1 QEDRNAVQTL
11 WADAVVPYTISD
23 ELAYQEPNIQAAFRM
38 ISDFTCIRFRRHTTE
53 FNYLKFLEG
62 NGCAS
67 FVGCQ
72 GGAQVVYYSPSCSV
86 GNLCHELIHALGLHH
101 EHTRKDRDQYITVQW
116 QSIIPGREK
125 NFKMKRGDS
134 LNLPY
139 DIHSIMHY
147 GQYFFS
153 LDGSPTVLAKNGG
166 RGMGQRTHLS
176 HLDVQRLNRLYH
188 CGNSSLHC
196 HFTTVS
202 GGAKRTDCLLYPV
215 SQKAPTVYLPYIY
228 LTHRERLFCVF
239 SLRCCMAASL
249 VFRLHDRGPEV
260 VREVLLERG
269 WVEYSEGKREKEDW
283 NLYWRGSA
291 FRNSEYHSLLPWQR
305 LNHHPKTVGIT
316 RKDCLARNL
325 RRMRATF
332 SSSLYDFSPTAFIL
346 PNDYTRFLAEY
357 NRLRQ
362 AGPSVYWICKPVDL
376 SRGRG
381 IFIFE
386 DIKDLVYDCS
396 VIVQRYISS
405 PLLISG
411 YKFDLRIYVCVKSFH
426 PLTVYVHQEGLV
438 RFATEKY
445 NLSSLHNTY
454 AHLTNTSINKFGPF
468 YKTEK
473 GRVGQGC
480 KWTMS
485 KFRHY
490 LHSQDINELLLWQRI
505 SNIVTLTLLT
515 IAPSVPSC
523 PNCVEL
529 FGFDI
534 LLDVRFKPW
543 LLEVNYSPALTLDC
557 QADITVKKALIS
569 DLIDLMNY
577 TLTDS
582 LRKRAFYRQGSRQP
596 CFHASHMSRVT
607 PVISKV
613 KETKVGNQSSQ
624 TQTLPQLKTLCQA
637 ERMNRRPFIDDYQR
651 HFPPV
656 DSNQLNAATKTHTD
670 KNLILG
676 PHSRTNMSV
685 VNRQTCA
692 ALAPRLMDDA
702 SLRVSEV
709 TNHDDTETE
718 AETQP
723 PRKTNVSSSIHE
735 TPQRG
740 LRFRRSAGSWKLP
753 NIYSGNHRP
762 VRIPLEGTTAVSG
775 QNIPPPRVGGF
786 IRTFPF
792 NAATLRASQ
801 QKLDVKLII
810 QELHK
815 LTGQLAASDQKLRRE
830 EEEEV
835 KRNKDGEEDFDSLLW
850 GPKEPPLLSQCS
862 RHTQ

>member
-1 QEDRNAVQTL
+1 
-11 WADAVVPYTISD
+11 
-23 ELAYQEPNIQAAFRM
+23 
-38 ISDFTCIRFRRHTTE
+38 
-53 FNYLKFLEG
+53 
-62 NGCAS
+62 
-67 FVGCQ
+67 
-72 GGAQVVYYSPSCSV
+72 
-86 GNLCHELIHALGLHH
+86 
-101 EHTRKDRDQYITVQW
+101 
-116 QSIIPGREK
+116 
-125 NFKMKRGDS
+125 
-134 LNLPY
+134 
-139 DIHSIMHY
+139 
-147 GQYFFS
+147 
-153 LDGSPTVLAKNGG
+153 
-166 RGMGQRTHLS
+166 
-176 HLDVQRLNRLYH
+176 
-188 CGNSSLHC
+188 
-196 HFTTVS
+196 
-202 GGAKRTDCLLYPV
+202 
-215 SQKAPTVYLPYIY
+215 
-228 LTHRERLFCVF
+228 
-239 SLRCCMAASL
+239 MAASL

-269 WVEYSEGKREKEDW
+269 WKEYNERKCEKEDW

-291 FRNSEYHSLLPWQR
+291 FRNSEYYDLLPWQR

-332 SSSLYDFSPTAFIL
+332 GSSLYDFSPTAFIL

-357 NRLRQ
+357 NKLRQ
-362 AGPSVYWICKPVDL
+362 ARGPSVYWICKPVDL

-396 VIVQRYISS
+396 VIVQRYISN

-490 LHSQDINELLLWQRI
+490 LHSQDINQLLMWQRI

-534 LLDVRFKPW
+534 LLDVKFKPW

-557 QADITVKKALIS
+557 QADITVKKGLIS

-582 LRKRAFYRQGSRQP
+582 LRERAFYRQGSRQP
-596 CFHASHMSRVT
+596 CFHASHMSHVT
-607 PVISKV
+607 PVLSKV
-613 KETKVGNQSSQ
+613 KETKFHSGDQSSQ
-624 TQTLPQLKTLCQA
+624 TQTLPQLKTVCQA
-637 ERMNRRPFIDDYQR
+637 ERINRRRRPFIDDYQR
-651 HFPPV
+651 HLPPV
-656 DSNQLNAATKTHTD
+656 DLNQLTAARGKIINTTATETHTD
-670 KNLILG
+670 KTLNLILG

-685 VNRQTCA
+685 VDRQTCP
-692 ALAPRLMDDA
+692 ALPTKLMDNA

-718 AETQP
+718 AGTELSRQ
-723 PRKTNVSSSIHE
+723 TNVSSSIHE
-735 TPQRG
+735 IPQRRVG
-740 LRFRRSAGSWKLP
+740 FRRSSGSWKLP

-762 VRIPLEGTTAVSG
+762 VRIPLEGTTAVNG
-775 QNIPPPRVGGF
+775 HNIPPLRVGGF

-792 NAATLRASQ
+792 NTATLKASQ

-815 LTGQLAASDQKLRRE
+815 LTGQLATSDQKLRREE

-850 GPKEPPLLSQCS
+850 GPKDPPLLSQCS
-862 RHTQ
+862 KHT